1 MPDRANAS
9 GSVDVTPGEATVAA
23 PYWVGVSRPRSRLAG
38 RLPIG
43 STPTTSARI
52 CHRPLER
59 RLLDLFQENR
69 ISGTTH
75 TCRGREA
82 DALGSCQIRPAITT
96 GMGATVRFGTRSGE
110 GRLVGTRSGEGRLV
124 HNNAAASTTVSART
138 GMLGDGRRGDLA
150 V

>member
-23 PYWVGVSRPRSRLAG
+23 PYWVGVSRPRSRPAG

-52 CHRPLER
+52 CHRRLGGER

-96 GMGATVRFGTRSGE
+96 GMGATVRFGTSIGE
-110 GRLVGTRSGEGRLV
+110 ERLV
-124 HNNAAASTTVSART
+124 HNHAAASTTVSDRT
-138 GMLGDGRRGDLA
+138 GTFGDGRRGDLA